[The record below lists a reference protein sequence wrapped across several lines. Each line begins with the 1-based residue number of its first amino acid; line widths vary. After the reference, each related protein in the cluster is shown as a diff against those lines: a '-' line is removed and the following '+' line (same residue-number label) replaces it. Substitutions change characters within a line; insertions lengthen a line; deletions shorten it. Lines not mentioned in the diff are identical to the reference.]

1 MDILAA
7 EQEISTLKDAL
18 QEMHAHIDQHHH
30 RLYEEAVQ
38 LSERIGIQPSR
49 RRTVQRQVY
58 WDNNPSSP
66 EIYYRINLT
75 QVNMTQESRFA
86 DEAYICFKGFSL
98 VSAVLLNNF
107 STWKSHVEQF
117 CQHYSQDIPNIDG
130 LSVELQSWSNII
142 GTPVY
147 KRTWSSQF
155 TRLPK

>member
-58 WDNNPSSP
+58 
-66 EIYYRINLT
+66 
-75 QVNMTQESRFA
+75 
-86 DEAYICFKGFSL
+86 
-98 VSAVLLNNF
+98 
-107 STWKSHVEQF
+107 
-117 CQHYSQDIPNIDG
+117 
-130 LSVELQSWSNII
+130 
-142 GTPVY
+142 
-147 KRTWSSQF
+147 
-155 TRLPK
+155 